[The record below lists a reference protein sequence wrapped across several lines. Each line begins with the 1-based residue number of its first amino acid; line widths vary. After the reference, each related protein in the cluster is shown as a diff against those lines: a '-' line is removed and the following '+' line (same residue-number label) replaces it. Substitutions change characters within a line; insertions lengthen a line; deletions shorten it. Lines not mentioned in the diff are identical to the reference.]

1 MPKSPQPVAEAESLV
16 GVASTDLFSIGD
28 KVRFV
33 KARAVGA
40 SIEFKTMEGKI
51 TDFSK
56 PKGLRALIKYHGGNY
71 VWKKLTDI
79 HRLDQPSPLNGII
92 GMENAEAQAA
102 PTTTNPSTTP

>member
-1 MPKSPQPVAEAESLV
+1 MMTPESMPESPQPVAEAESLV

-79 HRLDQPSPLNGII
+79 RRRDQPSPLNGII
-92 GMENAEAQAA
+92 GMENA
-102 PTTTNPSTTP
+102 